1 VQFCKFIRVAA
12 IVTGL
17 SMVPSFAQPG
27 NTASN
32 GPSVELDEGGRRVAL
47 KPIDEVGFGG
57 YSQSGWPLAAGL
69 AGVALLGSLGAL
81 LTSKLLK

>member
-1 VQFCKFIRVAA
+1 MRFCKFMRVAA
-12 IVTGL
+12 VVTGL
-17 SMVPSFAQPG
+17 AMVPSFAQPG

-47 KPIDEVGFGG
+47 KPISEVGFGG